1 MQNVSNLVIPEGEVR
16 TIHDK
21 NSRLLWG
28 KLSYDTKYAGDT
40 IQDGTPTPDVPVAI
54 QTVTGTQMVKVCGK
68 NLLKIPDGSLISQGL
83 SVKRLDNAITVS
95 GKYTGSN
102 NYKSL
107 LNSSGTTVN
116 LDRVLPAGT
125 YTISMSQAPAKRLE
139 FSLYNSSNV
148 RICHEYLDGTYS
160 TFTLN
165 ETATGI
171 RLFINGLSN
180 NLDVNSNYINLQIE
194 AGTAPTAYEPYQSH
208 DYTVN
213 LGALELCKLGNYQDY
228 IYKSGDDWYLHKDI
242 NREDLDG
249 SSDEQWIRQMSGG
262 DLTTAWFQ
270 HTFEYP
276 SVATNERLYILSN
289 NFTNVGSI
297 NYHTTIEGMGT
308 LQSNVRFRWQM
319 TTIQNLTNWRAW
331 LGTHP
336 TTVYYM
342 MDTPIETQITD
353 ATLISQL
360 DAIHQFLT
368 RYGYNSIV
376 SGNLPLI
383 ISKTNL

>member
-1 MQNVSNLVIPEGEVR
+1 MDLQNVSDINIPEGDVR

-28 KLSYDTKYAGDT
+28 KLSYDTKYAGNT
-40 IQDGTPTPDVPVAI
+40 IQDGTPTPDAPVAI

-68 NLLKIPDGSLISQGL
+68 NLLKIPDGSFTSQGL
-83 SVKRLDNAITVS
+83 SVKRLNNTITVS

-125 YTISMSQAPAKRLE
+125 YTISISQAPAKRLE

-148 RICHEYLDGTYS
+148 RICHEFLDGTHS

-180 NLDVNSNYINLQIE
+180 NLDVNSNYTNLQIE
-194 AGTAPTAYEPYQSH
+194 AGTTPTAYEPYQSQP
-208 DYTVN
+208 YTIN
-213 LGALELCKLGNYQDY
+213 LGTTELCKIGDYQDY
-228 IYKSGDDWYLHKDI
+228 IYKNGDDWYVHKAIGKITYTGDSSENWQYSSTSPGPFRIAIPNAKYYTSNNVAPLVYCDYYTPAIWSSITPYRYAVTAFNNNVLPFRNKDI
-242 NREDLDG
+242 ASLDAWKTWL
-249 SSDEQWIRQMSGG
+249 SS
-262 DLTTAWFQ
+262 
-270 HTFEYP
+270 H
-276 SVATNERLYILSN
+276 N
-289 NFTNVGSI
+289 
-297 NYHTTIEGMGT
+297 
-308 LQSNVRFRWQM
+308 
-319 TTIQNLTNWRAW
+319 
-331 LGTHP
+331 
-336 TTVYYM
+336 TTVYYPFATPA
-342 MDTPIETQITD
+342 DTKITD
-353 ATLISQL
+353 NTLISQL

-368 RYGYNSIV
+368 RYGYNATV
-376 SGNLPLI
+376 SGNLPMI
-383 ISKTNL
+383 INKTNL